1 MNFHIDINSQ
11 APNRTSTSISL
22 DLNQYFL
29 QFALLTEKIM
39 ISSIIRN
46 FHLHALRKTNDIPVI
61 PEIITRPQGG
71 ITLVLKPRKAIDS
84 SRISQIPI
92 DKRGWKFWTVD
103 NKFQNT
109 NFRFR
114 NYRLFIIIFLLGM
127 DRCKKSKSV
136 LPRYDKA
143 VIRYPIWQ
151 IWQAWDCFRQ
161 IM

>member
-1 MNFHIDINSQ
+1 MRLRRDTLILIYPSVLALETVLVNEYVKYFKVEFHIDINSQ
-11 APNRTSTSISL
+11 APKRTSTLISL
-22 DLNQYFL
+22 DHNHYFL

-114 NYRLFIIIFLLGM
+114 NYRLLIIIF
-127 DRCKKSKSV
+127 
-136 LPRYDKA
+136 
-143 VIRYPIWQ
+143 
-151 IWQAWDCFRQ
+151 WD
-161 IM
+161 